1 MADRVIIAGNR
12 RGPSVVPVRE
22 IVQMAGRCA
31 RDHYGDRGKVDII
44 VGSGE
49 IQKIRKQIKDPN
61 SFVVR
66 SQLDNDRYDEM
77 LTHVLAEIAR
87 GAGSIDELNKWFSR
101 SLLSFQTNKP
111 LPMNAY
117 VNILKG
123 MKMVKVK
130 GADISPTK
138 LGMSASHH
146 YYHPCHVNQWVENFD
161 LVFQTNE
168 SDIRVAWALSNIKT
182 FGGSSMSS
190 AQSRFAYEYWDETQG
205 EGLDTLPG
213 TAVVGQVYYNLLRG
227 KPNTGVT
234 QKVRSIKS
242 DFRRLISLLKDIS
255 SFCGWNSEFFDI
267 IEFRIEKG
275 IPFQFYRLC
284 YSLGISKHEAQSL
297 LDLGIETPE
306 EAAYQDWDCDE
317 YDENYHL
324 FQRIQKAAKQW
335 TESRQ
340 DSSIK

>member
-1 MADRVIIAGNR
+1 MADRVIIAGAR

-31 RDHYGDRGKVDII
+31 RDHYGDRGKVDIV

-49 IQKIRKQIKDPN
+49 VQKIRKQIKDPN
-61 SFVVR
+61 SFIVK

-77 LTHVLAEIAR
+77 FIHVLAEIAR
-87 GAGSIDELNKWFSR
+87 GAGNIAELDKWFSR
-101 SLLSFQTNKP
+101 SFFLFQTNRH

-123 MKMVKVK
+123 MKMIKVK
-130 GADISPTK
+130 GADISPTR

-146 YYHPCHVNQWVENFD
+146 YYHPCHVHQWVENFD
-161 LVFQTNE
+161 FVFRSHV
-168 SDIRVAWALSNIKT
+168 SDIQAAWALSNIKT

-190 AQSRFAYEYWDETQG
+190 EQSKFAYGYWDEARR
-205 EGLDTLPG
+205 EGLDMFPG
-213 TAVVGQVYYNLLRG
+213 TSVVGQVYYNLLRG
-227 KPNTGVT
+227 KPNVGVT
-234 QKVRSIKS
+234 QKVRSIKF

-255 SFCGWNSEFFDI
+255 SFCCWKSEFFDM
-267 IEFRIEKG
+267 IEFRIDKG
-275 IPFQFYRLC
+275 IPYQLYSLC
-284 YSLGISKHEAQSL
+284 HALGISKHEAQTL
-297 LDLGIETPE
+297 TDLGIETPE

-317 YDENYHL
+317 YDENYYL

-335 TESRQ
+335 TESQ
-340 DSSIK
+340 PDSSRK